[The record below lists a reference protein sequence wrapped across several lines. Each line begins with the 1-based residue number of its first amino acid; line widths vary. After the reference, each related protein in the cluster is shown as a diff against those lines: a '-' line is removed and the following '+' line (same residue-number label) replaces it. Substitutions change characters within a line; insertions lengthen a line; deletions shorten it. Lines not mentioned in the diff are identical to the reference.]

1 MSKPN
6 YSPEF
11 KRKLVAEHLKGGK
24 SVAAICREYH
34 VGEVAFRR
42 WREQCQAAEHTSAQS
57 QAELAR
63 ELTAAQRR
71 IAELEGALGRAT
83 LEVDFMRRCF
93 KRAGLPF
100 PGAASLLSVP
110 KS

>member
-1 MSKPN
+1 MSKPS

-11 KRKLVAEHLKGGK
+11 KRKVVEEHLKGGK
-24 SVAAICREYH
+24 SVTAICREYN

-42 WREQCQAAEHTSAQS
+42 WREQYQAAGNAAAQG
-57 QAELAR
+57 QADLAR
-63 ELTAAQRR
+63 ELAAAQKR
-71 IAELEGALGRAT
+71 IDELEGALGRAT
-83 LEVDFMRRCF
+83 LEVDFMKRCF

-100 PGAASLLSVP
+100 PTAP

>member
-11 KRKLVAEHLKGGK
+11 KRKVVEEHLKDGK
-24 SVAAICREYH
+24 SVAAVCREYH

-42 WREQCQAAEHTSAQS
+42 WREQYQAGENASAQG

-63 ELTAAQRR
+63 ELAAAQKR
-71 IAELEGALGRAT
+71 IEQLEGALGRAT
-83 LEVDFMRRCF
+83 LEVDFMKRCF

-100 PGAASLLSVP
+100 PTAP

>member
-11 KRKLVAEHLKGGK
+11 KRKVVEEHLKEGK
-24 SVAAICREYH
+24 SVAAVCREYH

-42 WREQCQAAEHTSAQS
+42 WREQYVAGENASAQG
-57 QAELAR
+57 QAELGR
-63 ELTAAQRR
+63 ELAAAQRR
-71 IAELEGALGRAT
+71 IDQLEGALGRAT
-83 LEVDFMRRCF
+83 LEVDFMKRCF

-100 PGAASLLSVP
+100 PIVP
-110 KS
+110 KP

>member
-11 KRKLVAEHLKGGK
+11 KRKVVEEHLKGGK
-24 SVAAICREYH
+24 TVAAVCREYH

-42 WREQCQAAEHTSAQS
+42 WREQYQAGESASGES
-57 QAELAR
+57 QAVVAR
-63 ELTAAQRR
+63 ELAAAQRR
-71 IAELEGALGRAT
+71 IDELEGALGRAT
-83 LEVDFMRRCF
+83 LEVDFMKRCF

-100 PGAASLLSVP
+100 PSAP

>member
-1 MSKPN
+1 MSKPS

-42 WREQCQAAEHTSAQS
+42 WREQYLAGESASAQDQAA
-57 QAELAR
+57 LAR
-63 ELTAAQRR
+63 ELSVAQRR
-71 IAELEGALGRAT
+71 IEELEGALGRAS
-83 LEVDFMRRCF
+83 LEVDLMKRCF

-100 PGAASLLSVP
+100 PGAP

>member
-1 MSKPN
+1 MSSKPN

-11 KRKLVAEHLKGGK
+11 KRKVVEEHLKGGK
-24 SVAAICREYH
+24 SVAAVCREYH

-42 WREQCQAAEHTSAQS
+42 WREQYRAGESASAQS
-57 QAELAR
+57 QADLSR

-71 IAELEGALGRAT
+71 IDELEGALGRAT
-83 LEVDFMRRCF
+83 LEVDFMKRCF

-100 PGAASLLSVP
+100 PSAP

>member
-1 MSKPN
+1 MAKPN

-11 KRKLVAEHLKGGK
+11 KRKVVEEHLKGSK
-24 SVAAICREYH
+24 SVAAVCREYH

-42 WREQCQAAEHTSAQS
+42 WREQYQTGESASAQG
-57 QAELAR
+57 QADIAR
-63 ELTAAQRR
+63 ELVAAQRR
-71 IAELEGALGRAT
+71 IEQLEGALGRAT
-83 LEVDFMRRCF
+83 LEVDFMKRCF

-100 PGAASLLSVP
+100 PSAP

>member
-1 MSKPN
+1 MSKPI

-11 KRKLVAEHLKGGK
+11 KRKVVEEHLKGGK
-24 SVAAICREYH
+24 TVAAVCREYH

-42 WREQCQAAEHTSAQS
+42 WREQYQAGENASGESQAALTRD
-57 QAELAR
+57 LA
-63 ELTAAQRR
+63 AAQRR
-71 IAELEGALGRAT
+71 IDELEGALGRAS
-83 LEVDFMRRCF
+83 LEVDFMKRCF

-100 PGAASLLSVP
+100 PGAP

>member
-1 MSKPN
+1 MPKPT

-11 KRKLVAEHLKGGK
+11 KRKVVEEHFKGGK

-42 WREQCQAAEHTSAQS
+42 WRAQCQAAASQSAQG

-71 IAELEGALGRAT
+71 IEELEGALGRAT
-83 LEVDFMRRCF
+83 LEVDFMKRCF

-100 PGAASLLSVP
+100 PSAP

>member
-1 MSKPN
+1 MSKPS

-11 KRKLVAEHLKGGK
+11 KRKVVEEHLKGGK

-42 WREQCQAAEHTSAQS
+42 WREQYQAGETAATQS

-83 LEVDFMRRCF
+83 LEVDFMKRCF

-100 PGAASLLSVP
+100 PIVP

>member
-11 KRKLVAEHLKGGK
+11 KRKVVEEHLKGGK
-24 SVAAICREYH
+24 TVAAVCREYH

-42 WREQCQAAEHTSAQS
+42 WREQYLAGESAS
-57 QAELAR
+57 AHGQAELAR
-63 ELTAAQRR
+63 DLAAAQRR
-71 IAELEGALGRAT
+71 IDELEGALGRAT
-83 LEVDFMRRCF
+83 LEVDFMKRCF
-93 KRAGLPF
+93 KRAGRPF
-100 PGAASLLSVP
+100 PSAP

>member
-11 KRKLVAEHLKGGK
+11 KRKVVEEHLKDGK
-24 SVAAICREYH
+24 SVAAVCREYH

-42 WREQCQAAEHTSAQS
+42 WKREYQAAGDAAAQG

-63 ELTAAQRR
+63 ELAAAQKR
-71 IAELEGALGRAT
+71 IDELEGALGRAT
-83 LEVDFMRRCF
+83 LEVDFMKRCF

-100 PGAASLLSVP
+100 PTAP